1 MSDRFLDDRRTG
13 LEEAFFARQN
23 EELRRRLVEAGAKND
38 RRHDLAEASHIQD
51 TALLD
56 RLLELGLGAET
67 LSALT
72 LVPLVLVAWADGDL
86 SDLDRKAVMDAAALE
101 GIHHRSPGYALL
113 QGWLRTRPGPNL
125 TAAWK
130 DYVSALA
137 KPLDLSARRELEHH
151 VMDQARKVAD
161 ASGGL
166 LGLTSRI
173 SAAQF
178 ALISELSTAF
188 HP

>member
-23 EELRRRLVEAGAKND
+23 EELRRRLVEADSKTDQRQA
-38 RRHDLAEASHIQD
+38 LAAASHIQD
-51 TALLD
+51 PAVLD
-56 RLLELGLGAET
+56 RLLALGLGAET

-86 SDLDRKAVMDAAALE
+86 SDLERDAVMEAAAQE
-101 GIHHRSPGYALL
+101 GIHPNAPGHAMLA
-113 QGWLRTRPGPNL
+113 GWLRTKPGPEL
-125 TAAWK
+125 VATWK
-130 DYVSALA
+130 DYVRGLA
-137 KPLDLSARRELEHH
+137 TPLDLEARRELERH
-151 VMDQARKVAD
+151 VMDKARQVAD
-161 ASGGL
+161 AAGGF

-173 SAAQF
+173 SAA
-178 ALISELSTAF
+178 EREMLSDLSAAF